1 MKRKDRLD
9 ILPFPLF
16 WCDSGSSIFDRARD
30 QMVDNTVS
38 FRLSQILAAVVLFR
52 LSRSNTMQ
60 PVVESAIERYQI
72 MRQSGLEHAI

>member
-9 ILPFPLF
+9 ILPFPLL
-16 WCDSGSSIFDRARD
+16 WCDSGSSIFDRACNEVMD
-30 QMVDNTVS
+30 YTVS
-38 FRLSQILAAVVLFR
+38 FRLSQVLGAVVLFR

-72 MRQSGLEHAI
+72 MRQSNQEHVI